1 MRHTNRRVLP
11 ATLFTLA
18 VFGLAA
24 CQPNSV
30 PGTAPFGTK
39 LMEVCFDAKCGGGG
53 SGVWE
58 PLPLDPTP
66 SPLSTPTPLATA
78 IAIDPC
84 ASFSVLI
91 AGDPCAPT
99 AAPTPMPTA
108 IATAIA
114 IDPCIGFS
122 VLVAGGPCPPTATPL
137 PSVGP
142 LGVTTM
148 AGSNANAVGYADG
161 SGATSMFSRPMG
173 ITCDASGN
181 LYIADAFN
189 SRIRKLT
196 PSGGV
201 TTLAGSSKAF
211 ADGIGTAAKF
221 NFPHGLAVANNG
233 TVYVADTGNNR
244 IRAITASGTVTTL
257 AGSSTT
263 GSFDGSGPSAQFRA
277 PWDVVV
283 DRTTGN
289 LYVSDSQ
296 NQRIRRV
303 TPAGSVSTFA
313 TAMTDPR
320 GMGID
325 SSGNL
330 YVAEPAGGKITKFT
344 PTGVPSTYASGLT
357 QPWDVDCAANGD
369 IIVSEADETGG
380 TYRMKTI
387 TPAGVVTVVAG
398 GTAGSD
404 DGALGSATF
413 SVPKSVCIANGRAY
427 VSEYGNNRVRAV
439 TWSGTYV
446 QNTLEALAPTPV
458 PTAVPTA
465 PVVGPLTNSANAMTS
480 NTAPANI
487 ASASTE
493 HWPAY
498 YAFDNNNGTQ
508 WGSAVNAGTPA
519 SLGYEFTSNKT
530 VTNYDLTFVNGSIWQ
545 RGPRDWTLQ
554 GWNGSSWVTV
564 DTVTNETCWGNPPG
578 APSGGCGPLS
588 NHRNYVV
595 DTPGS
600 YIRYRLYFTKDNY
613 MTATPTMITLG
624 SVQFNGY

>member
-1 MRHTNRRVLP
+1 M
-11 ATLFTLA
+11 AI
-18 VFGLAA
+18 
-24 CQPNSV
+24 
-30 PGTAPFGTK
+30 
-39 LMEVCFDAKCGGGG
+39 CFDAKCGGGG
-53 SGVWE
+53 GGGGGWE
-58 PLPLDPTP
+58 PP
-66 SPLSTPTPLATA
+66 
-78 IAIDPC
+78 
-84 ASFSVLI
+84 AS
-91 AGDPCAPT
+91 
-99 AAPTPMPTA
+99 PMPTA
-108 IATAIA
+108 IATL
-114 IDPCIGFS
+114 DPCAGFS
-122 VLVAGGPCPPTATPL
+122 VLVAGDPCAPSVAPTALPTAIATLDPCAGFSVLVAGDPCGPVATPTPL
-137 PSVGP
+137 PTVGP
-142 LGVTTM
+142 VGVTTL

-161 SGATSMFSRPMG
+161 SGTSSMFSRPMG

-201 TTLAGSSKAF
+201 STLAGSSKAF

-221 NFPHGLAVANNG
+221 NFPHGLAVATNG

-244 IRAITASGTVTTL
+244 VRAITASGTVTTL
-257 AGSSTT
+257 AGSSTSGALDGT
-263 GSFDGSGPSAQFRA
+263 GSSAQFKA

-289 LYVSDSQ
+289 LYVADSQ
-296 NQRIRRV
+296 NLKIRKV
-303 TPAGSVSTFA
+303 TPAGVVTTFA

-325 SSGNL
+325 ASGNL
-330 YVAEPAGGKITKFT
+330 YVAEPAGGKITKIT
-344 PTGVPSTYASGLT
+344 PFGVPSTYASGLT

-369 IIVSEADETGG
+369 IIVSEADATGD
-380 TYRMKTI
+380 TYRLKTI
-387 TPAGVVTVVAG
+387 TAAGVVTVVAG
-398 GTAGSD
+398 GTAGST
-404 DGALGSATF
+404 DGDLGAATF

-446 QNTLEALAPTPV
+446 MNTLEALAPTPPPAPTATPV
-458 PTAVPTA
+458 PTP
-465 PVVGPLTNSANAMTS
+465 GPLTNTANAMTS

-493 HWPAY
+493 YWPAY
-498 YAFDNNNGTQ
+498 YAFDNNTGTQ
-508 WGSAVNAGTPA
+508 WGSAIDAGTPA
-519 SLGYEFTSNKT
+519 SLGYEFTSSKT
-530 VTNYDLTFVNGSIWQ
+530 VTDYVLTYVNGSIWE

-564 DTVTNETCWGNPPG
+564 DTVVGETCWGNPPG
-578 APSGGCGPLS
+578 APSGGCGAT
-588 NHRNYVV
+588 NNIRTYTV

-600 YIRYRLYFTKDNY
+600 YTRYRLYFTKDNY
-613 MTATPTMITLG
+613 MTATPHMITLG